1 MPATFNSVDPR
12 TGAPVGDFAEATAAD
27 VAAAVDAAERAFHA
41 PALRDRDARAALLRG
56 AAARLRSAA
65 DEVVAVAGAETGLP
79 EGRLRG
85 ELERTAGQLEAF
97 AAVLDAGDYVEAII
111 DTPDPAATP
120 IPRPDVRRM
129 LIPIGPVA
137 VFGASN
143 FPLAF
148 STAGGDTASAL
159 AAGCPVVVKGHPSHP
174 GTGELVARELR
185 AAVADAGLPDGT
197 FAHLLASGVEVGE
210 ALVDAPAIAAVGFT
224 GSTAGGRAIVDR
236 AARRPNPIPVY
247 AEMGSINPIVVTDA
261 ALAARADAIADG
273 LVASVSNFGGQL
285 CTKPGVVF
293 VPAGDAGDG
302 FAQAVAAQLDR
313 VEPTVLLNERL
324 RDALA
329 AAVERLGAQPEVQPL
344 GASPAFAGDG
354 FRHQPAAYE
363 APAQAVAEGSA
374 LLEEHFGPVVVLL
387 RYGSRDELL
396 AALGRIEGQLTGSV
410 HAQPDEDAEL
420 LGPVTEL
427 LAARAGRVVY
437 DGFPTGVAVTHGMHH
452 GGPYPATSAPAH
464 TSVGMTAIRR
474 FLRPVAWQ
482 NAPAAVLP
490 PELRDE
496 NPLEIWRRIDG
507 ETTRAP
513 LADSARARQR
523 DPQRLPG

>member
-1 MPATFNSVDPR
+1 MPSTFNAVDPATGLP
-12 TGAPVGDFAEATAAD
+12 GAGYDEASAAD
-27 VAAAVDAAERAFHA
+27 VAAAVEAAERAFHA
-41 PALRDRDARAALLRG
+41 PELRDRGARATLLRG
-56 AAARLRSAA
+56 AAARLRGAA
-65 DEVVAVAGAETGLP
+65 DEIVAVAGSETGLP
-79 EGRLRG
+79 EVRLRS

-111 DTPDPAATP
+111 DTPDPDAKP

-129 LIPIGPVA
+129 LVPIGPVA

-174 GTGELVARELR
+174 GTGELVAHELG
-185 AAVADAGLPDGT
+185 AAVADAELPDGT
-197 FAHLLASGVEVGE
+197 FAHLLAAGVELGE

-224 GSTAGGRAIVDR
+224 GSTAGGRAIADR
-236 AARRPNPIPVY
+236 AARRPSPIPVY
-247 AEMGSINPIVVTDA
+247 AEMGSINPIVVTEA
-261 ALAARADAIADG
+261 ALTARGSAIADG

-293 VPAGDAGDG
+293 VPDGAAGDE
-302 FAQAVAAQLDR
+302 FTRTVAEQLDALA
-313 VEPTVLLNERL
+313 PTVLLNERL

-329 AAVERLGAQPEVQPL
+329 AAVERLAEQPGVRPL
-344 GASPAFAGDG
+344 GSAPAFEGEG
-354 FRHQPAAYE
+354 FRHQPAAFE
-363 APAQAVAEGSA
+363 APASAVADGSA
-374 LLEEHFGPVVVLL
+374 LLEEHFGPVVVML
-387 RYGSRDELL
+387 RYGDRDELL
-396 AALGRIEGQLTGSV
+396 AALRRIAGQLTGSI
-410 HAQPDEDAEL
+410 HAQPDADAEL
-420 LGPVTEL
+420 LGQLTEL
-427 LAARAGRVVY
+427 LAARSGRVVY

-490 PELRDE
+490 PELRDD
-496 NPLEIWRRIDG
+496 NPLGIWRRVDG
-507 ETTRAP
+507 ELTREP
-513 LADSARARQR
+513 L
-523 DPQRLPG
+523 G

>member
-1 MPATFNSVDPR
+1 MPASFNSVDPR
-12 TGAPVGDFAEATAAD
+12 TGTPVAGYDEATPAD
-27 VAAAVDAAERAFHA
+27 VAATVDAAERAFHDH
-41 PALRDRDARAALLRG
+41 ALRDRAARAALLRG
-56 AAARLRSAA
+56 AASRLRAA
-65 DEVVAVAGAETGLP
+65 GDEIVDVAGQETGLP
-79 EGRLRG
+79 EARLRS

-97 AAVLDAGDYVEAII
+97 AALLDAGDYVEAII
-111 DTPDPAATP
+111 DTADPDAVP

-129 LIPIGPVA
+129 LVPIGPVA

-174 GTGELVARELR
+174 GTGETVAREVR
-185 AAVADAGLPDGT
+185 AAAAAAGLPEGT
-197 FAHLLASGVEVGE
+197 FAHLLAAGVEVGE

-224 GSTAGGRAIVDR
+224 GSTAGGRAIADR
-236 AARRPNPIPVY
+236 AARRPVPIPVY

-261 ALAARADAIADG
+261 ALDARADKIAEG

-293 VPAGDAGDG
+293 VPDGPAGDA
-302 FAQAVAAQLDR
+302 FARDVAARLDA

-329 AAVERLGAQPEVQPL
+329 AALERLEEQPGVEQL
-344 GASPAFAGDG
+344 GSAPAFEGEG
-354 FRHQPAAYE
+354 FRHQPTAYE
-363 APAQAVAEGSA
+363 APAAQLAQSPA
-374 LLEEHFGPVVVLL
+374 LLEEHFGPVVLLL
-387 RYGSRDELL
+387 RYAGPDELL
-396 AALGRIEGQLTGSV
+396 AALEQIEGQLTGSI
-410 HAQPDEDAEL
+410 HAQPDADAEL
-420 LGPVTEL
+420 LAPLTEL
-427 LAARAGRVVY
+427 LAARAGRIVY

-482 NAPAAVLP
+482 NAPAAALP

-496 NPLEIWRRIDG
+496 NPLGIWRRVDG
-507 ETTRAP
+507 ELT
-513 LADSARARQR
+513 R
-523 DPQRLPG
+523 DPL

>member
-12 TGAPVGDFAEATAAD
+12 TGTPVAGYDEATAAD
-27 VAAAVDAAERAFHA
+27 VAAAVDAAERAFHD
-41 PALRDRDARAALLRG
+41 PALRDRAARATLLRG
-56 AAARLRSAA
+56 AAARLRAA
-65 DEVVAVAGAETGLP
+65 GDEIADVAGRETGLP
-79 EGRLRG
+79 EARLRS

-97 AAVLDAGDYVEAII
+97 AAVLDAGDYVDAII
-111 DTPDPAATP
+111 DTPDPDAIP

-129 LIPIGPVA
+129 LVPIGPVA

-174 GTGELVARELR
+174 GTGETVAREAR
-185 AAVADAGLPDGT
+185 AAAADAGLPDGT

-210 ALVDAPAIAAVGFT
+210 ALIDAPAIAAVGFT
-224 GSTAGGRAIVDR
+224 GSTAGGRAIADR
-236 AARRPNPIPVY
+236 AARRPAPIPVY

-261 ALAARADAIADG
+261 ALAARAEAIADG

-293 VPAGDAGDG
+293 VPAGDAGDA
-302 FAQAVAAQLDR
+302 FARGVAARLAG

-324 RDALA
+324 RDALR
-329 AAVERLGAQPEVQPL
+329 AAVERLAAQPGVQPL
-344 GASPAFAGDG
+344 GAAPAFAGEG

-363 APAQAVAEGSA
+363 APASAVADGPA
-374 LLEEHFGPVVVLL
+374 LLEEHFGPVVLLL
-387 RYGSRDELL
+387 RYGSRAELL
-396 AALGRIEGQLTGSV
+396 AALSRIEGQLTGSI

-420 LGPVTEL
+420 LGLVGEL
-427 LAARAGRVVY
+427 LAARAGRIVY

-452 GGPYPATSAPAH
+452 GGPFPATSAPAH

-482 NAPAAVLP
+482 NAPASVLP

-496 NPLEIWRRIDG
+496 NPLGIWRRIDG
-507 ETTRAP
+507 EMTREPVA
-513 LADSARARQR
+513 S
-523 DPQRLPG
+523 

>member
-1 MPATFNSVDPR
+1 MPSSFNAVDPATGTP
-12 TGAPVGDFAEATAAD
+12 GAGYDEASADD
-27 VAAAVDAAERAFHA
+27 VAAAVAAATRAFGD
-41 PALRDRDARAALLRG
+41 PSLRDRDARAALLRG
-56 AAARLRSAA
+56 AAARLRAA
-65 DEVVAVAGAETGLP
+65 GDEIVAVAGSETGLP
-79 EGRLRG
+79 EGRLRS

-97 AAVLDAGDYVEAII
+97 AEVLDAGDYVEAII
-111 DTPDPAATP
+111 DTPDPGAQP

-129 LIPIGPVA
+129 LVPIGPVA

-174 GTGELVARELR
+174 GTGELVAHELET
-185 AAVADAGLPDGT
+185 AVADAGLPAGT
-197 FAHLLASGVEVGE
+197 FAHLLAAGIEVGE

-224 GSTAGGRAIVDR
+224 GSTAGGRAIADR

-247 AEMGSINPIVVTDA
+247 AEMGSINPIVVTGA

-293 VPAGDAGDG
+293 VPDGAAGDE
-302 FAQAVAAQLDR
+302 FADTVAARLDG
-313 VEPTVLLNERL
+313 VAPTVLLNERL

-329 AAVERLGAQPEVQPL
+329 AAVRRLAELPEVRPL
-344 GASPAFAGDG
+344 GAAPEFSGEG
-354 FRHQPAAYE
+354 YRHQPAAYE
-363 APAQAVAEGSA
+363 APAAAVADGAA

-387 RYGSRDELL
+387 RYGGPDELL
-396 AALGRIEGQLTGSV
+396 AAIEQIDGQLTGSI
-410 HAQPDEDAEL
+410 HAQPGEDGEL
-420 LGPVTEL
+420 LGRLSEL
-427 LAARAGRVVY
+427 LAARAGRLVF

-452 GGPYPATSAPAH
+452 GGPYPATSAPGH

-482 NAPAAVLP
+482 NAPASVLP

-496 NPLEIWRRIDG
+496 NPRGIWRRVDG
-507 ETTRAP
+507 ELTRAP
-513 LADSARARQR
+513 L
-523 DPQRLPG
+523 GG